1 MEIIISISILV
12 FLLYTATIFS
22 FAIGWLRIKKFCTK
36 PDFDKPIVS
45 IVIAC
50 RNEEKNITGL
60 LDSLE
65 KQNYSKANT
74 EIIIV
79 DDHSEDETVK
89 ILQRQSNLSI
99 KLLHLPNEV
108 AGKKE
113 ALRYGI
119 NLAQSEIILTTDADC
134 AMKENWITSM
144 VSYYVQYKPKLLV
157 APVILS
163 ETRNIFQKFQSLEF
177 LSLISSGAGA
187 IGIGKP
193 IMCNGANLLFEKSM
207 YQHAL
212 LENNYVSGDDIFLL
226 LQIKKQYPKSIH
238 FIKSTDSI
246 VYTKPAI
253 SLQEFFEQ
261 RIRWASK
268 SKAYRDIDIVFVAV
282 IVALVNYILTFSLL
296 ASVFYKHIFYYYLFF
311 LVIKSVIDLS
321 LLYPFNYFFKR
332 HRLMWLFIPLQ
343 IIYPFYITDT
353 SIAGLAGRFTWKNR
367 NFR

>member
-1 MEIIISISILV
+1 MIVAFPDADDKRTLQASLTLLNGKIAQPVLVGNPDKINKVAADNELNIKDILV
-12 FLLYTATIFS
+12 YN
-22 FAIGWLRIKKFCTK
+22 
-36 PDFDKPIVS
+36 PD
-45 IVIAC
+45 
-50 RNEEKNITGL
+50 N
-60 LDSLE
+60 
-65 KQNYSKANT
+65 
-74 EIIIV
+74 
-79 DDHSEDETVK
+79 SE
-89 ILQRQSNLSI
+89 LS
-99 KLLHLPNEV
+99 V
-108 AGKKE
+108 
-113 ALRYGI
+113 
-119 NLAQSEIILTTDADC
+119 
-134 AMKENWITSM
+134 
-144 VSYYVQYKPKLLV
+144 
-157 APVILS
+157 
-163 ETRNIFQKFQSLEF
+163 EF
-177 LSLISSGAGA
+177 
-187 IGIGKP
+187 
-193 IMCNGANLLFEKSM
+193 ANLLFEKSM

-343 IIYPFYITDT
+343 IIYPFYITYT